1 MQEYDANIDDV
12 FVSEHLQ
19 PYLKDLFSD
28 LLMRSTN
35 SNTLDKVT
43 FIEYTKLPGII
54 NDRLHLMFSNFKNSG
69 TSPNRSEESPK
80 EKLQS
85 IKKEDFVTEKSFVHN
100 FTQLFIGSLDKK
112 MKFTFDMYDFDN
124 DGLVTAEDI
133 RIMMSYMPFNRN
145 VQVNNVQ

>member
-1 MQEYDANIDDV
+1 MHVQEYDANIDDV

-85 IKKEDFVTEKSFVHN
+85 IKNWHIIN
-100 FTQLFIGSLDKK
+100 KK
-112 MKFTFDMYDFDN
+112 
-124 DGLVTAEDI
+124 
-133 RIMMSYMPFNRN
+133 
-145 VQVNNVQ
+145 